1 MDILKDLTNIMRGKR
16 NERQEIAM
24 TDKII
29 VEKIQTID
37 STNLELKRRVKT
49 GDFSSNVLIAD
60 EQTAGRGRL
69 GRTFESPDKTGLYM
83 SLLIKVDFN
92 TEETILITSAAA
104 VAVARAIRNQTGRE
118 ALIKWVNDIYIDNK
132 KVCGILAEAVTS
144 PDNETYIILGI
155 GVNISTTKENFSS
168 EVSQIAGSLYSETSM
183 TARQIELIK
192 NELADKIINEFYG
205 IYDNLSER
213 TFLDDYRRWS
223 LVIGKEVRFFMNEV
237 WQNGKAVDI
246 DDNGALL
253 VETDSDS
260 NEDKN
265 DEDSKDNSKDNSRDN
280 SEKMI
285 VKLNTGEI
293 TLRLQD

>member
-1 MDILKDLTNIMRGKR
+1 MRGKR

-37 STNLELKRRVKT
+37 STNLELKRRVKS

-168 EVSQIAGSLYSETSM
+168 EVSQIAGSLYSETLM

-237 WQNGKAVDI
+237 WHNGKAVDI

-265 DEDSKDNSKDNSRDN
+265 DEDSKGNSKDNSKDN

>member
-1 MDILKDLTNIMRGKR
+1 
-16 NERQEIAM
+16 M

-104 VAVARAIRNQTGRE
+104 VAVARAIRNQTRRE

-183 TARQIELIK
+183 TASQIELIK

-213 TFLDDYRRWS
+213 AFLDDYRRWS

-265 DEDSKDNSKDNSRDN
+265 DEDSKGNSKDNSKDN

>member
-1 MDILKDLTNIMRGKR
+1 
-16 NERQEIAM
+16 M

-37 STNLELKRRVKT
+37 STNLELKRRVKS

-104 VAVARAIRNQTGRE
+104 VAVARAIRNQTRRE

-183 TARQIELIK
+183 TASQIELIK
-192 NELADKIINEFYG
+192 NELADKIIYEFYG

-237 WQNGKAVDI
+237 WHNGKAVDI

-265 DEDSKDNSKDNSRDN
+265 DEDSKGNSKDN

>member
-37 STNLELKRRVKT
+37 STNLEIKRRVKS

-155 GVNISTTKENFSS
+155 GVNISTKKENFSS
-168 EVSQIAGSLYSETSM
+168 EVSQIAGSLFSETSM
-183 TARQIELIK
+183 TASQIELIK

-213 TFLDDYRRWS
+213 AFLDDYRRWS
-223 LVIGKEVRFFMNEV
+223 LVIGKEVRFLMNEV
-237 WQNGKAVDI
+237 WHNGKAVDI

-265 DEDSKDNSKDNSRDN
+265 DEDSKGNSKDNS
-280 SEKMI
+280 EKLL